1 MKFQRKNILLH
12 ATIPQK
18 KDFLLISILQ
28 YIIFLLCPVWIFTI
42 HIALLW
48 QYPSQPC
55 HYQRCEKYDTYDT

>member
-1 MKFQRKNILLH
+1 
-12 ATIPQK
+12 
-18 KDFLLISILQ
+18 
-28 YIIFLLCPVWIFTI
+28 LCPVWIFTI